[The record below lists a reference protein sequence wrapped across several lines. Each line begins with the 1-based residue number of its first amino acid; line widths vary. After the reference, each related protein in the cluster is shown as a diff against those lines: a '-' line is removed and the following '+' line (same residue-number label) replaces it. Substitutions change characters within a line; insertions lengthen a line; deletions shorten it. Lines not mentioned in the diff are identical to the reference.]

1 MTLPPVIRLSGL
13 SPSQDAKHL
22 AVAQL
27 VMSVPIS
34 LITFN
39 AVKPSMPSIR
49 VRPTPEQRQL
59 TLPVATIK
67 DVRFVPRSEM
77 AEMTIYPE
85 EVKTTFWHDLASE
98 FSGTRCLG
106 VQKSESKT
114 YLDIQAETY

>member
-1 MTLPPVIRLSGL
+1 MI
-13 SPSQDAKHL
+13 
-22 AVAQL
+22 
-27 VMSVPIS
+27 
-34 LITFN
+34 N
-39 AVKPSMPSIR
+39 
-49 VRPTPEQRQL
+49 
-59 TLPVATIK
+59 

-114 YLDIQAETY
+114 YRDIQAETYR